1 MSCNARPIGTI
12 SRCAWPFVLT
22 LAAAPSPAF
31 SQPSVCYPFR
41 GGETATELAR
51 RITGDAQSTYRP
63 WFQIMDASA
72 RLVPKSQYHRI
83 APGWRACIVKQ
94 TTERSFG
101 PVIQPETVEAR
112 DVSALSPQPTAPDNV
127 DLVAAVDRTLAWPAN
142 APALRHI
149 SGVDLTLV
157 WLGAAVTLPL
167 LG

>member
-83 APGWRACIVKQ
+83 APGWRACIVSQ
-94 TTERSFG
+94 TTQRGFG

-112 DVSALSPQPTAPDNV
+112 DVSDVSRHPTASENLDF
-127 DLVAAVDRTLAWPAN
+127 LAAVDQMRGCPAN
-142 APALRHI
+142 APALRQI

-157 WLGAAVTLPL
+157 WLGAGVIL
-167 LG
+167 